1 MRLLSTFTGIGLCST
16 LLMAMSTP
24 ANAAVDAKLLA
35 MLKANGSIT
44 DAQYAELQA
53 DLANDQKVSQQAT
66 ADAVAK
72 QNAWDQKVAWASKT
86 RITGDVR
93 VREENIKTEGSTL
106 DNNRTADRQR
116 VRARFGVYSEIDPQV
131 DAGIRVA
138 TGGSADSRSTN
149 QDLNNG
155 FTKKSLWLDEGY
167 LDWHPTAIKNL
178 HLIGGKMLQP
188 WVSMGDIIWDS
199 DVNPEG
205 VAATYKLPINKNAE
219 LFGSIGYYTLKDNVD
234 GEGYQFNHDLSLYAG
249 QLGGKFNLGDV
260 VGVTAG
266 GSIYNY
272 NNSNDDGTAGGTT
285 VASNGTTT
293 TRTLIQ
299 NGNTT
304 NEFKLYELFGQVD
317 IKTLP
322 IPLAVY
328 GQYVHNGASTD
339 GADEAW
345 LAGIKSKLGAFSVD
359 YNYRDVQKN
368 GVVGAFTDSDFA
380 NGYTGS
386 RGHKI
391 KVGYDIDK
399 NFGLGVTY
407 FLAKTDTAVANR
419 TDVDLNTL
427 QLDLEAKF

>member
-53 DLANDQKVSQQAT
+53 DLANDQKVTQQAT

-272 NNSNDDGTAGGTT
+272 NNSNDDGTAAGTT

-391 KVGYDIDK
+391 KLGYDIDK